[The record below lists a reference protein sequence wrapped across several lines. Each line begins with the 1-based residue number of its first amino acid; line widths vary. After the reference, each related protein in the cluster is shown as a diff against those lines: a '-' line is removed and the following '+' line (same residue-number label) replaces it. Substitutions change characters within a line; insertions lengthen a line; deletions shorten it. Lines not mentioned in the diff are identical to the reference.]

1 MVPPPSGDQ
10 DWQFDKFHDG
20 GAKGTSLNFPLWRS
34 SSLFFIW
41 IELVLNAQLK
51 RYRRFLATHKQ
62 ALRRIEDTLG
72 TNVTQTWDFDLN
84 PVELQVQFLFFNRLK
99 IARLNF
105 LQYLPYEQV
114 QVLELIRTENKICN
128 KIVTVL
134 AAICCECKFLVYECE
149 RKFLPAIL
157 FFGEGGTFIDDL
169 VHELISISS

>member
-1 MVPPPSGDQ
+1 M
-10 DWQFDKFHDG
+10 
-20 GAKGTSLNFPLWRS
+20 
-34 SSLFFIW
+34 
-41 IELVLNAQLK
+41 
-51 RYRRFLATHKQ
+51 
-62 ALRRIEDTLG
+62 RRIEDTLG

-169 VHELISISS
+169 VHELIRYLLRSRCQRTTTNIYGTFYLISTGWLIRSMEIRSNISV